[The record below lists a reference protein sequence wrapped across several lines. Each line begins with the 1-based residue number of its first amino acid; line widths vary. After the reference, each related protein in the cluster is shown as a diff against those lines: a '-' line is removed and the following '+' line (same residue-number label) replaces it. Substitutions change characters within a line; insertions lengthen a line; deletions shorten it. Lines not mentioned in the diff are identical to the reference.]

1 MSQIKNGLKGKS
13 VDVKIQYGEQLITSL
28 TGNPNITIDPTKL
41 TELSTNTGDLETKMN
56 AADAIRVQSKTA
68 TQELNL
74 SEDAFDKTVSDIAKI
89 INGSLTD
96 PDKLTSTGFPLVDE
110 DTSSI
115 PLVQVMNL
123 SLTQGDEDGEID
135 AQWDP
140 VEGATGYKVEI
151 TTDINDPTSWSV
163 KESLGKVSKVSIKN
177 LTSGTRYWVRVSA
190 VRGDGNGA
198 PSDPATRVS
207 P

>member
-1 MSQIKNGLKGKS
+1 MAQIKNGLKDKS
-13 VDVKIQYGEQLITSL
+13 VDDKIQFGEQIKTSL
-28 TGNPNITIDPTKL
+28 TGNPHITIDPAKM
-41 TELSTNTGDLETKMN
+41 TELDTNTSTLLTKKN
-56 AADAIRVQSKTA
+56 ASDAIRVQSKTA
-68 TQELNL
+68 TQELNA
-74 SEDAFDKTVSDIAKI
+74 SEDDFDKTISDIAKI
-89 INGSLTD
+89 INGTLSD
-96 PDKLTSTGFPLVDE
+96 PDKLTSTGFSLVDE
-110 DTSSI
+110 DTSTT
-115 PLVQVMNL
+115 PLVQVRDL

-140 VEGATGYKVEI
+140 VTGATGYKVEI

-190 VRGDGNGA
+190 VRGDENGA